1 ATGVWSVWDVGTRSQ
16 RLSGSV
22 PGGALVDLRF
32 TPQSDTLVSQHEDD
46 SVRTWRVADG
56 AAGPM
61 LVPPPSPDP
70 ARSSP
75 PCASAQAQVAE
86 LMRPAADS
94 VLGVRDPSA
103 SSGMQT
109 VPELVLSSDGENV
122 LAPVAEE
129 SCVSL
134 LRSGCSIGCSRHYHL
149 ERIAVRT
156 GRRGH
161 SPPGGQG
168 VPGGCGAPGGA
179 VVTRRGG
186 GGARRR

>member
-1 ATGVWSVWDVGTRSQ
+1 TTLVRLDLRNGAHAAPPPGHRAQVTALRFSPDSARLASGDAAGVWSVWDVGTRSQ

-22 PGGALVDLRF
+22 PGGALGGPRF
-32 TPQSDTLVSQHEDD
+32 TAQSDTLVAQHEDA
-46 SVRTWRVADG
+46 SVRTGRVADG
-56 AAGPM
+56 AGGPM

-75 PCASAQAQVAE
+75 ACASAHAQVAE

-134 LRSGCSIGCSRHYHL
+134 LRSGCSIGC
-149 ERIAVRT
+149 
-156 GRRGH
+156 
-161 SPPGGQG
+161 
-168 VPGGCGAPGGA
+168 
-179 VVTRRGG
+179 
-186 GGARRR
+186 